1 MAEIILDVSFGTANE
16 PPLVLA
22 AWFRQLTESLARW
35 NQTML
40 PRWNLPPIYQSGV
53 RYVAAKVQR
62 LPDAYAIK
70 KQGFADCG
78 PLAAWRAAE
87 LRAAG
92 EPATLRIYWRPIR
105 GGQRLFHAQVR
116 RADGRIEDPSRLLGM
131 PTHG

>member
-1 MAEIILDVSFGTANE
+1 MAEVLLDVSFETADDA
-16 PPLVLA
+16 PLVLGA
-22 AWFRQLTESLARW
+22 FFRQFTESLARW

-40 PRWNLPPIYQSGV
+40 PRWNLPPLYRSGV
-53 RYVAAKVQR
+53 RYVASKVQR
-62 LPDAYAIK
+62 LPDALAIK
-70 KQGFADCG
+70 RQGFADCG

-87 LRAAG
+87 LRVHG
-92 EPATLRIYWRPIR
+92 EPATIRIYWRPIR